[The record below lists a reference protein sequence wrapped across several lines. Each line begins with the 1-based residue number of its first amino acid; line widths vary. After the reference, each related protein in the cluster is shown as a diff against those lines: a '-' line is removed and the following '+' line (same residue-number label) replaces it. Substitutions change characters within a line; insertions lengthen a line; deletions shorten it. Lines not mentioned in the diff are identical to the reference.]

1 MKLTKKLATI
11 MTLKTKF
18 LPTLQ
23 HPLSKKKKKKR
34 TNSKAPAQKDLQF
47 TPEEFAG
54 KDHPIIRAKN
64 I

>member
-23 HPLSKKKKKKR
+23 HPLSKKKKK
-34 TNSKAPAQKDLQF
+34 NSKAPAQKDLLF

>member
-23 HPLSKKKKKKR
+23 HPLSKKK
-34 TNSKAPAQKDLQF
+34 NSKAAAQKDLLVPPQ
-47 TPEEFAG
+47 EFVG

>member
-1 MKLTKKLATI
+1 

-23 HPLSKKKKKKR
+23 HPLSKK
-34 TNSKAPAQKDLQF
+34 NDSKAGAQKDLLVPPQ
-47 TPEEFAG
+47 EFVG

>member
-23 HPLSKKKKKKR
+23 HPLSKKKK
-34 TNSKAPAQKDLQF
+34 NSKAPAQKDLLF